1 MRVLSPTEKAF
12 LEGSR
17 QFTKAQQRYIRC
29 RLNKKLR
36 LINEES
42 QIAAAALQRSSN
54 TGYGNGLAL
63 VAQPGREKVVVFEKR
78 DENSSDNNISPRR
91 DLNAR
96 PKVYETFAEKRKR
109 YSFRNPLLSPRTP
122 AIL

>member
-96 PKVYETFAEKRKR
+96 PKVYETFAL
-109 YSFRNPLLSPRTP
+109 PG
-122 AIL
+122 